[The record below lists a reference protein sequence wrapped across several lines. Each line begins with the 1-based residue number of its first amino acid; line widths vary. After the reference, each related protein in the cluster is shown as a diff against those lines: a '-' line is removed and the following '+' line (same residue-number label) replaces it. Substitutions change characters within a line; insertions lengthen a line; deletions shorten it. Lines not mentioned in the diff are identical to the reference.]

1 MVQRLVQKEK
11 EAAQLRE
18 TIERM
23 EKKYK
28 DRAEFVAVSFF
39 FTYAGRIGP
48 VLWHAKRSKEPV
60 SYSAGLTF
68 PSCYTIS
75 IGR

>member
-28 DRAEFVAVSFF
+28 DRAEFVTVSFF
-39 FTYAGRIGP
+39 SSFVLAGSDQFYGM
-48 VLWHAKRSKEPV
+48 
-60 SYSAGLTF
+60 
-68 PSCYTIS
+68 PSVPKSQSLIQQ
-75 IGR
+75 GRES